1 MNSTISLPTLA
12 VVVAAII
19 MAIALFAVLGHRIAS
34 RYVAARNNL
43 GAVFGGIFGLL
54 ALITVGS
61 FFSAIEHGIIALL
74 VTFIYTTFVVRL
86 QRGY

>member
-1 MNSTISLPTLA
+1 MNSTTAVPTYLIP
-12 VVVAAII
+12 VAII
-19 MAIALFAVLGHRIAS
+19 MAIALCSVLGHLIAS
-34 RYVAARNNL
+34 RYVEARHNL

-54 ALITVGS
+54 AACTMGGFMQSPELGVIG
-61 FFSAIEHGIIALL
+61 LL